1 MPRPAEKRSPRA
13 LAMVF
18 RPWFFVACL
27 LVSESGLA
35 DGGVFGDETRW
46 SFSFLLGAHV
56 AETEDLN
63 KGLYKSPFIGDAVIL
78 IREGGSG
85 TGVDGEDVDQ
95 NETAEQP
102 FRFDNPLPDE
112 KAATLAG
119 FEFAWHPNDR
129 HAFFF
134 GINSWERTATN
145 EVTGNLP
152 LQQYF
157 INNIV
162 NGKRTGTLSFTEYQ
176 LGWRYS
182 FLRKPK
188 YRVYS
193 SLSIHE
199 VFDLDYQER
208 WVFLFADSPIEDLVG
223 VRRDV
228 FMESQTA
235 SLFMGGFGIG
245 GEWFI
250 RDWLSLGFEGKY
262 MLSEREFSLRDIRER
277 NDFISGDQVT
287 RSGMPFRR
295 MSDGRLGY
303 LVEDASTDDVDDPD
317 TREDFYRSIRL
328 NLDGWRLLFRVNL
341 YY

>member
-1 MPRPAEKRSPRA
+1 MTERSW
-13 LAMVF
+13 LF
-18 RPWFFVACL
+18 SICL
-27 LVSESGLA
+27 LASGASLA
-35 DGGVFGDETRW
+35 EGGAFGDETRW
-46 SFSFLLGAHV
+46 NFSLLLGAHI
-56 AETEDLN
+56 AETKDLTD
-63 KGLYKSPFIGDAVIL
+63 GLYKSPFVGDAVIL
-78 IREGGSG
+78 VREGGAG
-85 TGVDGEDVDQ
+85 AGVDGEDIDQ
-95 NETAEQP
+95 NETAEEP
-102 FRFDNPLPDE
+102 FRFDIPLPDDQ
-112 KAATLAG
+112 AATLAG
-119 FEFAWHPNDR
+119 FEFSWHPNDR

-134 GINSWERTATN
+134 GINSWERTAVN

-152 LQQYF
+152 LQQF
-157 INNIV
+157 FVNNVV

-182 FLRKPK
+182 FVRKPK
-188 YRVYS
+188 YRIYS

-199 VFDLDYQER
+199 VFDIDYQER
-208 WVFLFADSPIEDLVG
+208 WVFLFVDSPIEDLIG
-223 VRRDV
+223 VRRDI

-235 SLFMGGFGIG
+235 ALFMGGIGFG

-262 MLSEREFSLRDIRER
+262 MLSEREFTLRDIRVR
-277 NDFISGDQVT
+277 NDFVSGDQIN

-303 LVEDASTDDVDDPD
+303 LVPDATAEDVGDPD
-317 TREDFYRSIRL
+317 TREDFYRNIKL